1 MDQDWLEQIRARID
15 QALDHALGKHL
26 GDSRL
31 LEAARYSVLR
41 GGKRLRPALVYA
53 AADAVGASR
62 DAADTAAISVE
73 LLHAYSLIHDDLPAM
88 DDDALRRGQPTT
100 HIAFDEATAILAG
113 DALQALAFSI
123 LGEVDARTDSMRVKQ
138 LRLLGEA
145 VGFRGMALG
154 QAIDLESEGKALS
167 LDALKA
173 MHAKKT
179 GALITASVL
188 MGAACGNP
196 SARSADGQI
205 KCHPVAENV
214 HVNGILDSTLAPAN
228 IDQLTE
234 KNVTD
239 LAKMVALKLNYVG
252 VMAVEFFI
260 SGREIFVNEI
270 APRPHNSGH
279 STIDDCYSSQF
290 DQQVRT
296 LTEMPIGNPM
306 NHSNAFMINLLGDSW
321 ELPSPH
327 EPEWIKIMMESNFNL
342 HLYGKFQTAQLDGIM
357 FFLDQQL
364 LHQMQLRHT
373 RLNQL

>member
-1 MDQDWLEQIRARID
+1 LDQDWLEQIRARID

-123 LGEVDARTDSMRVKQ
+123 LGQDDSRTDAHRVKQ
-138 LRLLGEA
+138 LRLLGDA
-145 VGFRGMALG
+145 VGFQGMALG
-154 QAIDLESEGKALS
+154 QAIDLESEGKAVS

-179 GALITASVL
+179 GALITASLL
-188 MGAACGNP
+188 MGAACGEP
-196 SARSADGQI
+196 SDSDWDALAEAGEAIGLAFQI
-205 KCHPVAENV
+205 QDD
-214 HVNGILDSTLAPAN
+214 ILDETVSTETLGKTQGRDQMLGKSTFPSLMGIEASGQEASALVEIALNALARIDKDTTMLETLAR
-228 IDQLTE
+228 LS
-234 KNVTD
+234 
-239 LAKMVALKLNYVG
+239 
-252 VMAVEFFI
+252 VE
-260 SGREIFVNEI
+260 
-270 APRPHNSGH
+270 
-279 STIDDCYSSQF
+279 
-290 DQQVRT
+290 RT
-296 LTEMPIGNPM
+296 N
-306 NHSNAFMINLLGDSW
+306 
-321 ELPSPH
+321 
-327 EPEWIKIMMESNFNL
+327 
-342 HLYGKFQTAQLDGIM
+342 
-357 FFLDQQL
+357 
-364 LHQMQLRHT
+364 
-373 RLNQL
+373 

>member
-1 MDQDWLEQIRARID
+1 LDQDWLEQIRARID
-15 QALDHALGKHL
+15 QALDTALGKHL

-73 LLHAYSLIHDDLPAM
+73 LMHAYSLIHDDLPAM

-173 MHAKKT
+173 MHEKKT

-196 SARSADGQI
+196 SDADWDALTEAGQAI
-205 KCHPVAENV
+205 GLAFQIQDD
-214 HVNGILDSTLAPAN
+214 ILDETASTETLGKTQGR
-228 IDQLTE
+228 DQLLGKSTFPSLLGIKASAE
-234 KNVTD
+234 QANELV
-239 LAKMVALKLNYVG
+239 
-252 VMAVEFFI
+252 
-260 SGREIFVNEI
+260 EI
-270 APRPHNSGH
+270 AYKALARLSGDT
-279 STIDDCYSSQF
+279 TILEQLARLS
-290 DQQVRT
+290 VERT
-296 LTEMPIGNPM
+296 N
-306 NHSNAFMINLLGDSW
+306 
-321 ELPSPH
+321 
-327 EPEWIKIMMESNFNL
+327 
-342 HLYGKFQTAQLDGIM
+342 
-357 FFLDQQL
+357 
-364 LHQMQLRHT
+364 
-373 RLNQL
+373 

>member
-15 QALDHALGKHL
+15 QALENALGQHL

-31 LEAARYSVLR
+31 LDAARYSVLR

-62 DAADTAAISVE
+62 EAADAAAISVE

-123 LGEVDARTDSMRVKQ
+123 LGEDDSRTDHMRVKQ

-145 VGFRGMALG
+145 VGFQGMALG

-167 LDALKA
+167 LDSLKA

-188 MGAACGNP
+188 MGAACGTP
-196 SARSADGQI
+196 SVDEWNALTQAGQAI
-205 KCHPVAENV
+205 GLAFQIQDD
-214 HVNGILDSTLAPAN
+214 ILDETVPTETLGKTQGRDQVLGKSTFPSLLGLKASEEEAY
-228 IDQLTE
+228 
-234 KNVTD
+234 
-239 LAKMVALKLNYVG
+239 ALV
-252 VMAVEFFI
+252 
-260 SGREIFVNEI
+260 EI
-270 APRPHNSGH
+270 AHKALARVAGDTTMLEQLARLS
-279 STIDDCYSSQF
+279 
-290 DQQVRT
+290 VERT
-296 LTEMPIGNPM
+296 N
-306 NHSNAFMINLLGDSW
+306 
-321 ELPSPH
+321 
-327 EPEWIKIMMESNFNL
+327 
-342 HLYGKFQTAQLDGIM
+342 
-357 FFLDQQL
+357 
-364 LHQMQLRHT
+364 
-373 RLNQL
+373 

>member
-1 MDQDWLEQIRARID
+1 LDQDWLEQIRARID
-15 QALDHALGKHL
+15 QALDTALGKHL

-196 SARSADGQI
+196 SDEDWDALTEAGQAI
-205 KCHPVAENV
+205 GLAFQIQDD
-214 HVNGILDSTLAPAN
+214 ILDETASTETLGKTQGR
-228 IDQLTE
+228 DQLLGKSTFPSLLGIKASAE
-234 KNVTD
+234 QANELV
-239 LAKMVALKLNYVG
+239 
-252 VMAVEFFI
+252 
-260 SGREIFVNEI
+260 EI
-270 APRPHNSGH
+270 AYKALARLAGDTTMLEQLARLS
-279 STIDDCYSSQF
+279 
-290 DQQVRT
+290 VERT
-296 LTEMPIGNPM
+296 N
-306 NHSNAFMINLLGDSW
+306 
-321 ELPSPH
+321 
-327 EPEWIKIMMESNFNL
+327 
-342 HLYGKFQTAQLDGIM
+342 
-357 FFLDQQL
+357 
-364 LHQMQLRHT
+364 
-373 RLNQL
+373 